1 MLISTKEHII
11 YLYVWLD
18 DKLPTKTKKAGRP
31 SRLSHSELITI
42 LIWNTLTVKQK
53 NLKDI
58 YQWIEREYK
67 KEFPLLPCYE
77 NFVKHCHRSLPLL
90 MGVLETMLDKKSPV
104 KIMDSTMLEVC
115 RLIRADKHKTCKNIA
130 KFGKNHQ
137 GWHYGFKL
145 HLSINSKGQF
155 SGIAFTPANFHDAQV
170 MPMILN
176 KYTKVAVGDGGYTA
190 RVMREYLWKKY
201 GTIIISPPHPKQKKK
216 VIADWQLRLLKA
228 RPKIESVY
236 DYLKEHLHLV
246 SSFPRSVKGYLFHYF
261 RILIGYQFM
270 ALTK

>member
-1 MLISTKEHII
+1 MLIPTKEHIT

-18 DKLPTKTKKAGRP
+18 DNLPAKVKRSGRP
-31 SRLSHSELITI
+31 SLLNNSELITI
-42 LIWNTLTVKQK
+42 LIWNTITVKQK

-58 YQWIEREYK
+58 YQWIKREYD
-67 KEFPLLPCYE
+67 KEFPLLPGYE
-77 NFVKHCHRSLPLL
+77 NFIKHCHRILPLL
-90 MGVLETMLDKKSPV
+90 MGVLEMMLQEKSPV
-104 KIMDSTMLEVC
+104 RIMDSTMLEVC
-115 RLIRADKHKTCKNIA
+115 RLIRADKHKTCRNIA

-145 HLSINSKGQF
+145 HLSINSQGQF
-155 SGIAFTPANFHDAQV
+155 AGIAFTPANFHDAQA

-176 KYTKVAVGDGGYTA
+176 EYAKIAVGDGGYTA
-190 RVMREYLWKKY
+190 RVMQECLWKKF

-216 VIADWQLRLLKA
+216 VITNWQLRLLKV
-228 RPKIESVY
+228 RPKIESVF

-246 SSFPRSVKGYLFHYF
+246 SSFPRSVKGYLLHYV
-261 RILIGYQFM
+261 RILVGFQFM